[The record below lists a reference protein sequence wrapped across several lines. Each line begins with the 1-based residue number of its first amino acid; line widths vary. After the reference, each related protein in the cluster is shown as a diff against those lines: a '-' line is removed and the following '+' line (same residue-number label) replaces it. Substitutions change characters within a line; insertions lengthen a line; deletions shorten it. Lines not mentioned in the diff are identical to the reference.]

1 LVLAETLE
9 VNRPA
14 CAPQLDRVADA
25 LGEPAGGEPDGSR
38 AIRAVRRLLAA
49 CRLPTMRGAGVGE
62 ERLDRLVELS
72 LADYCLT
79 VNPRE
84 WTEADVRRAYA
95 DALALEVRSCGT

>member
-1 LVLAETLE
+1 
-9 VNRPA
+9 
-14 CAPQLDRVADA
+14 
-25 LGEPAGGEPDGSR
+25 
-38 AIRAVRRLLAA
+38 
-49 CRLPTMRGAGVGE
+49 MRGAGVGE

-95 DALALEVRSCGT
+95 ERSAMEAR